1 MKQFKFIIPML
12 AFALAIGMS
21 FAIEHRD
28 TGDLV
33 LDINGVKYH
42 SPIDCPG
49 QGENCTARISKDG
62 VVQEVQ
68 VEREI
73 SPGNYAPAE
82 TSVPNT
88 MVYLFSSLTPVT
100 P

>member
-12 AFALAIGMS
+12 AFVLAIGMS
-21 FAIEHRD
+21 FAVEHKA

-33 LDINGVKYH
+33 LEINGVKYH
-42 SPIDCPG
+42 SPVDCQG
-49 QGENCTARISKDG
+49 QGEDCTAWISKDG
-62 VVQEVQ
+62 DVQEIQ
-68 VEREI
+68 VKRET
-73 SPGNYAPAE
+73 SPGVYEEAF

-88 MVYLFSSLTPVT
+88 TVYAFSSLIPVT